1 MKNKLKIL
9 YNPFEWI
16 AGWKAFLI
24 GIIIVLLSVVIAD
37 YGNQYYQGAMNIRLV
52 PEANLAYGLLSQGV
66 ALLCMVMLFYIS
78 GRIFSRG
85 VRFQDVL
92 GTTTLARYPYIIPA
106 FFGYFFDFDSLNDIT
121 MTALSGDI
129 SGVGGELSLLVIF
142 GFILLI
148 VLIWYIAL
156 LWNAFRISTDIKGGK
171 GIVIFIIALIMTDLL
186 YYGIMCLINK
196 LILV

>member
-1 MKNKLKIL
+1 MKNKLKLL
-9 YNPFEWI
+9 YNPFEWV

-24 GIIIVLLSVVIAD
+24 GIVIVLLSVIIAD

-52 PEANLAYGLLSQGV
+52 PEANLVYGLLSQGV

-106 FFGYFFDFDSLNDIT
+106 FFGYFFDFDKLNDIT
-121 MTALSGDI
+121 MSALSGNI
-129 SGVGGELSLLVIF
+129 SEIGGELSLLVVT
-142 GFILLI
+142 GFVMLI
-148 VLIWYIAL
+148 VLVWYIAL

-171 GIVIFIIALIMTDLL
+171 GIVIFIIALVMTDLL
-186 YYGIMCLINK
+186 YYGVMYLIDK
-196 LILV
+196 FILV

>member
-16 AGWKAFLI
+16 AGWNAFLI
-24 GIIIVLLSVVIAD
+24 GAVIVLLSVVIAY
-37 YGNQYYQGAMNIRLV
+37 YGNQYYQGAMNIKLV
-52 PEANLAYGLLSQGV
+52 PEANLKYGLLSQGV
-66 ALLCMVMLFYIS
+66 ALLCMVMLFYVS

-121 MTALSGDI
+121 MAALSGDVSEI
-129 SGVGGELSLLVIF
+129 GGELSLLVIL